1 MLSLCKYSHS
11 DISKLRTV
19 FSAFFFLML
28 FCLTP
33 QFASAQDGSTES
45 AELVE
50 TRTQVPKLKAAA
62 TYQVKDNTV
71 EIELSEY
78 AGYAGII
85 AANNGLTPSED
96 SYFFKKH
103 NFKVKLTL
111 SEEESWSALNSGKMA
126 GSATTVDVIA
136 AYGSQFKVA
145 VPALIG
151 FSRGATS
158 IVVRKD
164 IRKINDL
171 KGKVIAT
178 CQFTEADFF
187 IRYLAAEAG
196 LGLNQLEDLEGKPD
210 PEKINLVFCADGFA
224 SGDFFARDVKKNF
237 NKLAG
242 CVTWDPK
249 TSEVIKGCAGNAIL
263 LASTSNMLVVADIL
277 VLNEGFAKDN
287 PRLVAG
293 LVDGLLA
300 GNDMV
305 RREPA
310 KHAKT
315 ISAAMGWEE
324 EEAIDE
330 LKKVHLANLPENI
343 SFFDGTIDSAG
354 SFGYLF
360 ETAAELYRP
369 QLLARPLAPQD
380 VFSLDALNTVKAG
393 GNFREQKA
401 LIEPIKLDIG
411 LGEQT
416 VRDKAESL
424 LSKDIRI
431 EFEPNR
437 SEIKN
442 EIAENSKAIES
453 ILKLLQVAPG
463 STILL
468 RGHADGVKLQEF
480 KESRDYKASGGEEKY
495 RQGKLKLKALSWERC
510 ESTKEVLI
518 KKFGISADRIQI
530 EGVGVEEPTGK
541 GPEKDRR
548 VEVRWFT
555 VE

>member
-1 MLSLCKYSHS
+1 MRLKKYFHLKQKPVVTFLLVVTLFLTASPSL
-11 DISKLRTV
+11 V
-19 FSAFFFLML
+19 F
-28 FCLTP
+28 
-33 QFASAQDGSTES
+33 AQAGLAES

-50 TRTQVPKLKAAA
+50 TRSQVPKLKAAA
-62 TYQVKDNTV
+62 TYEVKENVV

-78 AGYAGII
+78 AGYAGLI
-85 AANNGLTPSED
+85 AANNGLEPNEN
-96 SYFFKKH
+96 SYFFKNH
-103 NFKVKLTL
+103 QFKVKLTL
-111 SEEESWSALNSGKMA
+111 SEEESWSALNSGQMA

-136 AYGSQFKVA
+136 AYGRQFKVV

-158 IVVRKD
+158 IIVRKD
-164 IRKINDL
+164 IRRINDL
-171 KGKVIAT
+171 KGKVVAT

-196 LGLNQLEDLEGKPD
+196 LGLNQMESLDDRPD

-224 SGDFFARDVKKNF
+224 SGDFFARDVNKNF
-237 NKLAG
+237 DKLAG

-249 TSEVIKGCAGNAIL
+249 TSEVVKGCGGKVLL
-263 LASTSNMLVVADIL
+263 LASTTNMLVVADIL
-277 VLNEGFAKDN
+277 ILNEGFAKAN
-287 PRLVAG
+287 PKLVEG

-300 GNDMV
+300 GNDMI

-310 KHAKT
+310 KHAKVV
-315 ISAAMGWEE
+315 AEAMGWEE
-324 EEAIDE
+324 QETIDE
-330 LKKVHLANLPENI
+330 LKKVHLANLPENL

-354 SFGYLF
+354 SFGYLL
-360 ETAAELYRP
+360 ETANELYRP
-369 QLLARPLAPQD
+369 QLLDRPLSLQEA
-380 VFSLDALNTVKAG
+380 FSLDALKVAEVS
-393 GNFREQKA
+393 GNYRTQKA
-401 LIEPIKLDIG
+401 AIEPIKLENDF
-411 LGEQT
+411 GEQT

-437 SEIKN
+437 SEIKL
-442 EIAENSKAIES
+442 EMAENSKSIES

-480 KESRDYKASGGEEKY
+480 KDSRDYKQAGGEEKF

-510 ESTKEVLI
+510 ESTKEALVS
-518 KKFGISADRIQI
+518 KYGIPADRIQI

-541 GPEKDRR
+541 GPDKDRR

-555 VE
+555 VESP

>member
-1 MLSLCKYSHS
+1 MLDSR
-11 DISKLRTV
+11 IV
-19 FSAFFFLML
+19 FSRPRTRWCIALSVWAVLVMFFPVRQSL
-28 FCLTP
+28 
-33 QFASAQDGSTES
+33 AQVGLAES

-50 TRTQVPKLKAAA
+50 TRTQVPRLKAAA
-62 TYQVKDNTV
+62 TCQVKDNVV

-78 AGYAGII
+78 AGYAGMI
-85 AANNGLTPSED
+85 AANNGLEPNED
-96 SYFFKKH
+96 SYFFRNH

-136 AYGSQFKVA
+136 AYGSQFKVT

-158 IVVRKD
+158 IVVRKN

-171 KGKVIAT
+171 KGKIIAT

-187 IRYLAAEAG
+187 IRYLASEAG
-196 LGLNQLEDLEGKPD
+196 LGLNQLADLDSTPD

-224 SGDFFARDVKKNF
+224 SGDFFARDVKRGF
-237 NKLAG
+237 DKLAG
-242 CVTWDPK
+242 CVTWNPK
-249 TSEVIKGCAGNAIL
+249 TSEVIQGCGGDVLL

-277 VLNEGFAKDN
+277 ILNEGFAREN
-287 PRLVAG
+287 PGIVEG

-310 KHAKT
+310 RHAKT
-315 ISAAMGWEE
+315 ISGAFGWEE
-324 EEAIDE
+324 AETLDE

-343 SFFDGTIDSAG
+343 AFFDGTIDSAG

-369 QLLARPLAPQD
+369 QLLEQPLAPRE
-380 VFSLDALNTVKAG
+380 VYEMDALKTIQSSG
-393 GNFREQKA
+393 RFRDQKA
-401 LIEPIKLDIG
+401 SIEPIKLDIG

-437 SEIKN
+437 SEIMGD
-442 EIAENSKAIES
+442 IAGNSEAIEN

-480 KESRDYKASGGEEKY
+480 KEGRDYKAAGGEERY

-510 ESTKEVLI
+510 ESTKDVLVS
-518 KKFGISADRIQI
+518 KYGIAADRIEI
-530 EGVGVEEPTGK
+530 EGVGIDEPTGK
-541 GPEKDRR
+541 GPDKDRR
-548 VEVRWFT
+548 VEVRWFP